1 LTGAFYR
8 RKADLKRAI
17 EVSGLRKTFVSGW
30 TRKRRKEALCG
41 VDLVVPQGA
50 LWGILGPNGA
60 GKTTFLSI
68 LSNLVTPDAGEV
80 RVLGK
85 DIRRHAAD
93 VLGRI
98 NLSSGHAN
106 FLWGLKVRENL
117 EYYAMLYGIPGRR
130 RRQKVAELIELL
142 ELQDFAGSRFD
153 ELSSGTKQ
161 KLSLAK
167 ALIND
172 PELLFLDEPTVGLD
186 PDVAVRIRGFLSFLH
201 EEKHTTILMTTHNM
215 QEAEFLCQQVAFL
228 RDGTIR
234 AFGKPPE
241 LKQQL
246 KLGDTI
252 LIHFN
257 NLEIPV
263 NFENLPGIYEF
274 ELKNSTCRLM
284 VDNHRQRLPQILDV
298 FARSRAGVDDIQIR
312 ESDLEDVFIT
322 LAK

>member
-1 LTGAFYR
+1 M
-8 RKADLKRAI
+8 KRAI
-17 EVSGLRKTFVSGW
+17 EVSGLRKSFVSGW
-30 TRKRRKEALCG
+30 IRKRRKEALRG

-80 RVLGK
+80 RVLGR

-263 NFENLPGIYEF
+263 NFKNLPGIYEF